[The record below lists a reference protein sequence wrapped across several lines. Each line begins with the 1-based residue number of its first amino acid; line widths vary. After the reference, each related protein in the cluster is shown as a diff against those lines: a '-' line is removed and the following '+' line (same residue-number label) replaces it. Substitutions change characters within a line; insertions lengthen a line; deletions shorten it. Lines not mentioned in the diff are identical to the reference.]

1 MTSCQ
6 IISYSGRKKNRQCTY
21 HAIPLHFLLAHPYVH
36 QPLSIGGHR
45 YTRAIPAMLSCKD
58 VSYSHLLYIYSE
70 DSPIEYFHYSFY
82 KSRAHDGTKVNTAR
96 DMYLSCYI
104 MMHKA
109 LGIAS
114 WRQSLFLLS
123 CQIPTR
129 WNRHYDNRRG
139 TTLKDIPA

>member
-109 LGIAS
+109 LANATSQHPKNLVSIQKQP
-114 WRQSLFLLS
+114 R
-123 CQIPTR
+123 CK
-129 WNRHYDNRRG
+129 RH
-139 TTLKDIPA
+139 